1 MAERHRSI
9 ELLSGDLGCTLTAMD
24 IVKEKIRQTP
34 ALLQELDLDLW
45 LVFVRETPVLADPIL
60 PLVVGLDA
68 TWQSFF
74 AFTRSGE
81 AIALIGNL
89 DKADYERSGRFTDV
103 LPYTAGVKEDIRSLL
118 QRLDPRR
125 IALNYSPDDPSADGL
140 THGMYLLLCDYLA
153 GTPYAGRLVSAETL
167 CSKLRARKTVSEVAR
182 LTTAAELANQVWL
195 DALDQLKVGMSE
207 REIAAV
213 IEKKMA
219 DSGGQTSFET
229 IVNAG
234 SKTEP
239 GHGRPTDA
247 RLEPGDLLH
256 IDFGVRSDGYCS
268 DLQRLLYF
276 RRRGETDVPNELQ
289 EAFAT
294 VKDIISETAKRCR
307 PGVRGWE
314 IDAAARKMLTD
325 HGYPEYEHGLGHQ
338 LGRSVHDGGALLGPK
353 WERYGKTP
361 TLEVEASYVFTLE
374 LEIMLAGIG
383 CVGLEEDIV
392 VTEHGGRFLCPRQLE
407 LVVK

>member
-1 MAERHRSI
+1 MAAWAVSGGTSWRTRRSI
-9 ELLSGDLGCTLTAMD
+9 SGKAFAMSSTVTSAGVEPTAMRTLERMTA
-24 IVKEKIRQTP
+24 KAATSRPRTEMT
-34 ALLQELDLDLW
+34 LL
-45 LVFVRETPVLADPIL
+45 
-60 PLVVGLDA
+60 
-68 TWQSFF
+68 
-74 AFTRSGE
+74 
-81 AIALIGNL
+81 
-89 DKADYERSGRFTDV
+89 K
-103 LPYTAGVKEDIRSLL
+103 
-118 QRLDPRR
+118 
-125 IALNYSPDDPSADGL
+125 
-140 THGMYLLLCDYLA
+140 
-153 GTPYAGRLVSAETL
+153 
-167 CSKLRARKTVSEVAR
+167 
-182 LTTAAELANQVWL
+182 
-195 DALDQLKVGMSE
+195 
-207 REIAAV
+207 
-213 IEKKMA
+213 
-219 DSGGQTSFET
+219 TSFET

-276 RRRGETDVPNELQ
+276 RRRGETDVQNELQ
-289 EAFAT
+289 DAFAT
-294 VKDIISETAKRCR
+294 VKGIISETAKRCR

-325 HGYPEYEHGLGHQ
+325 HGYPEYQHGLGHQ

-361 TLEVEASYVFTLE
+361 TLEVEANYVFTLE